1 MRWISPYRHSRK
13 TAKIDNPVKII
24 QSSKTPRSGVSL
36 PDNAVSALIALM
48 LCQFPEGLAEV
59 R

>member
-13 TAKIDNPVKII
+13 TAKIDSPVKII
-24 QSSKTPRSGVSL
+24 QSNRTPRSGVAV
-36 PDNAVSALIALM
+36 PGNTVSAPMALM
-48 LCQFPEGLAEV
+48 L